1 MALEKAAAA
10 LKKTIDL
17 NPEHQR
23 SRFLLGQVYFQQG
36 LMNEAEATFSDV
48 LAKSPDFADAF
59 YHRALARYQLSKDNE
74 ALNDLHKSIEINPDY
89 NEALLEAAKI
99 NFENSNFEQA
109 ALDCK
114 KIYEKGYRNFS
125 FIKYYLTI
133 LLKACKKDEFENLK
147 AEASIL
153 FPNNMDIENIQ

>member
-1 MALEKAAAA
+1 MALDKAAAA

-74 ALNDLHKSIEINPDY
+74 ALNDLHK
-89 NEALLEAAKI
+89 
-99 NFENSNFEQA
+99 
-109 ALDCK
+109 
-114 KIYEKGYRNFS
+114 
-125 FIKYYLTI
+125 
-133 LLKACKKDEFENLK
+133 
-147 AEASIL
+147 
-153 FPNNMDIENIQ
+153 